1 MTTPGVRSPTSL
13 LTSFTVLVIVG
24 SLVFLLTRVHKM
36 HVQLN
41 CLRRDMVD
49 LPPPLTKQAVGALV
63 RDALR
68 RREETAF
75 DDEAR
80 VRGFIRR
87 ELDAAI
93 TATLETM
100 PPGEEA
106 VVAAE
111 DPPPRADPPTDNDD
125 DK

>member
-1 MTTPGVRSPTSL
+1 
-13 LTSFTVLVIVG
+13 
-24 SLVFLLTRVHKM
+24 
-36 HVQLN
+36 
-41 CLRRDMVD
+41 MVD

-80 VRGFIRR
+80 VREFIRR

-106 VVAAE
+106 VVAAAE
-111 DPPPRADPPTDNDD
+111 DPPLQTDPPTDNDD
-125 DK
+125 DDE